1 MEKQNNPVNAENLGK
16 LFSFG
21 KDLAEKL
28 PKDLDLKDLDLSQG
42 LNQEQLAALAK
53 KVVALVSSGDFD
65 LNTALDTL
73 KLPEETRE
81 LISEKAKE
89 LLEKVRG

>member
-16 LFSFG
+16 LFSLG

-28 PKDLDLKDLDLSQG
+28 PKDLDMKDLDFAKG
-42 LNQEQLAALAK
+42 LTQEQLAALAK

-65 LNTALDTL
+65 LDTALDTL
-73 KLPEETRE
+73 KLPEGARE

-89 LLEKVRG
+89 LLRKIQG